1 MYQLDWLVSY
11 LIGFASSPGDV
22 LVTSFPE
29 GSIFAVCVVGADA
42 PAATNSTLIL
52 SGNVGESFLAP
63 IV

>member
-22 LVTSFPE
+22 PVTSGPE
-29 GSIFAVCVVGADA
+29 GSIFAVCVVGAFA
-42 PAATNSTLIL
+42 PAATNNTFRV

>member
-52 SGNVGESFLAP
+52 SGNVG
-63 IV
+63 